1 MYCKV
6 TVKGSSTK
14 DGKISYGYVILRKP
28 KLTCMGGMYATN
40 TLMSKLSFLY
50 GEFIAENVTLEN
62 ITTVEPSGATVEEVY
77 LSDGDL
83 YIMVLGLA
91 DRYDYPTIIIS
102 ASVTSFNKKKII
114 TLSAYSKAESY

>member
-1 MYCKV
+1 MKHLTIEKV
-6 TVKGSSTK
+6 IGREIIDSR
-14 DGKISYGYVILRKP
+14 GNP
-28 KLTCMGGMYATN
+28 
-40 TLMSKLSFLY
+40 
-50 GEFIAENVTLEN
+50 
-62 ITTVEPSGATVEEVY
+62 TVEAEVY